1 MSENYVGCI
10 PWQFFI
16 TTVNCITTL
25 EKISQLKSLG
35 HLDCGNRGKVTW
47 KDHESIGQKL
57 RGRGSS
63 VYHYS

>member
-25 EKISQLKSLG
+25 ERILQLKILG
-35 HLDCGNRGKVTW
+35 HLDCGNRGKVTG
-47 KDHESIGQKL
+47 KDHESIDQKL